1 MGKSKKPRIPNYNH
15 ADGPARRG
23 NVDRVGSAG
32 GNMKMHMFSK
42 LSSSSGSMAR
52 GGGKGKDQDSS
63 KTLKH
68 QKGKQD
74 VKITVP
80 FGRKDRILL
89 IGEGDF
95 SFARSLAL
103 HYRCRD
109 VLATCYDSK
118 ETLFSKY
125 PNVEKTIEDFLST
138 FSGKRVDDSA
148 GEKSSLEGSVE
159 KSKDEDQQEKKEKEE
174 DDDDDDD
181 DEETGAPA
189 KDDTNRRR
197 GPKVLFSVDAR
208 KLGSAVGGGKMVRAG
223 FPRRYRQ
230 RAAWEN
236 AKRGID
242 TNSQHTTG
250 GPWDVICFNFP
261 HVGGLS
267 TDVNRQVRANQ
278 ELLVAFFKSC
288 LPLLSTPMD
297 EGEVDSD
304 SEFGS
309 EYSDDGV
316 DEDDEFDRDRTPNV
330 PGKLDRWKTKRT
342 TPGQI
347 VVTLFEGEPYTL
359 WNIRDLARHAGLQV
373 ITSFKF
379 PWVAYPGYS
388 HARTLGHIENRDGG
402 RGGWRGEEREA
413 RTYVFEIKGSE
424 DKKSAKTSNQK
435 GKPAGKKRTRDDS
448 DSESS

>member
-23 NVDRVGSAG
+23 NVGGGAG
-32 GNMKMHMFSK
+32 NRKMHTFSK
-42 LSSSSGSMAR
+42 LSSSSGSMAGKK
-52 GGGKGKDQDSS
+52 GGGAGGKDKDSS
-63 KTLKH
+63 KSLKQ

-89 IGEGDF
+89 VGEGDF

-109 VLATCYDSK
+109 ILATCYDSK

-125 PNVEKTIEDFLST
+125 PHVEQTTEDFLST
-138 FSGKRVDDSA
+138 FSGQKVDDST
-148 GEKSSLEGSVE
+148 GEKN
-159 KSKDEDQQEKKEKEE
+159 EDQDQEKEKDNDDDE
-174 DDDDDDD
+174 DDDN
-181 DEETGAPA
+181 EETDVPA
-189 KDDTNRRR
+189 KDDTKRTQQQDRR
-197 GPKVLFSVDAR
+197 GPKVLYSVDAR
-208 KLGSAVGGGKMVRAG
+208 KLGSAVGGGKLVRGG
-223 FPRRYRQ
+223 FPRRCPQ

-236 AKRGID
+236 AKRGVD
-242 TNSQHTTG
+242 ANSQPPTG

-288 LPLLSTPMD
+288 LSLLSTPMD
-297 EGEVDSD
+297 VDEEVDSD
-304 SEFGS
+304 EEFGS
-309 EYSDDGV
+309 EYSDD
-316 DEDDEFDRDRTPNV
+316 DDDESDRDRTPNV
-330 PGKLDRWKTKRT
+330 PGKLDRWETKRT

-359 WNIRDLARHAGLQV
+359 WNIRDLARHAGLRV
-373 ITSFKF
+373 VTSFKF
-379 PWVAYPGYS
+379 PWAAYPGYS
-388 HARTLGHIENRDGG
+388 HARTLGHIEGRDGG

-424 DKKSAKTSNQK
+424 DNRSAKSSTQK
-435 GKPAGKKRTRDDS
+435 GKPAGIKRTRDDS